1 MLTDRNTPNCDL
13 MERGPEHIQK
23 SESAVVSDEVMALI
37 REICREVGIKQRD
50 LAAHLHLKPS
60 QMNLYFS
67 GKVEMRTERLVRTL
81 EILGVDVR
89 LALRERL
96 AEIKGRGTQLV
107 VEDAEMIDDS
117 KILAK
122 IGRVKSPKRE
132 SLLRIIEL
140 LGS

>member
-1 MLTDRNTPNCDL
+1 MSQS
-13 MERGPEHIQK
+13 RGPDTQ
-23 SESAVVSDEVMALI
+23 SSTSDEVMSLV

-67 GKVEMRTERLVRTL
+67 GKVEMRTDRLVRLL
-81 EILGVDVR
+81 EILGVDLR
-89 LALRERL
+89 QNLRERL
-96 AEIKGRGTQLV
+96 DQIRGVPGPQAAP
-107 VEDAEMIDDS
+107 DDDNIDDS

-140 LGS
+140 LGT

>member
-1 MLTDRNTPNCDL
+1 MLETEKVSKGDHMSQL
-13 MERGPEHIQK
+13 RGQETQSPT
-23 SESAVVSDEVMALI
+23 SDEVMSLV

-50 LAAHLHLKPS
+50 LAAHLNLKPS

-67 GKVEMRTERLVRTL
+67 GKVEMRTDRLVRLL
-81 EILGVDVR
+81 EILGVDLRQSLRHR
-89 LALRERL
+89 LDQ
-96 AEIKGRGTQLV
+96 IKGVNVTPTSFDD
-107 VEDAEMIDDS
+107 ESIDDS

-140 LGS
+140 LGT